1 MRVTAHFTA
10 SELTTTS
17 TGIGNYPSRGDTW
30 CNLTRL
36 CCTVLE
42 PLRALVGPLRVNSG
56 YRCEAVN
63 AAVGGS
69 SNSAHL
75 YGRAADIVPLT
86 AGENALDLILT
97 LEESLI
103 DFDKAIL
110 EYRGNEPWLHV
121 QVRDASREN
130 RRILLMSLEP
140 GEFVAFDEIDP
151 RLDEWRNG

>member
-1 MRVTAHFTA
+1 MKVTAHFTA

-17 TGIGNYPSRGDTW
+17 TGLENEPTTNEIW

-56 YRCEAVN
+56 YRSEAVN

-69 SNSAHL
+69 NNSAHL
-75 YGRAADIVPLT
+75 SGRAADIVPLT
-86 AGENALDLILT
+86 AGETALDLILT

-110 EYRGNEPWLHV
+110 EYRGNQPWLHV

-130 RRILLMSLEP
+130 RRILLMSLEA
-140 GEFVAFDEIDP
+140 GEFVPFDEIDP